1 MLFILPP
8 DGGLL
13 QEPACCR
20 QLVLSHVYHA
30 TPACACLDGSDRRAF
45 GGEPSAFT
53 GTARTLSVHTR
64 QHTPDRQRA
73 APSLRAGG
81 QVEHILLDGLTLAE
95 PYGFNPEPEPD
106 PNRSPNPNPNQ
117 VMAGQSNMMGY
128 GLVHATRS
136 HGGTYTLDALVK
148 SAASPSPSPSP
159 IALALAL
166 AL

>member
-1 MLFILPP
+1 VLFILPP

-95 PYGFNPEPEPD
+95 PYGFNP
-106 PNRSPNPNPNQ
+106 RPNPNPIRT
-117 VMAGQSNMMGY
+117 VA
-128 GLVHATRS
+128 LTR
-136 HGGTYTLDALVK
+136 TLTR
-148 SAASPSPSPSP
+148 
-159 IALALAL
+159 
-166 AL
+166 